1 LYYIPPWV
9 LVQAGEAW
17 HHASAM
23 TKRISLLFIGLFLV
37 VCAFA
42 HAADKTPSFGAGSTP
57 PPEVLKFLQD
67 MKKQYGPDT
76 VALVSW
82 LLDATNH
89 SGSVLTSSIK
99 VNGDETKD
107 NTKFLVVL
115 IDTGLILNE
124 KTTDQN
130 NRLLTVWEQI
140 LTKAFLQM
148 DTIDIPA
155 DGVLIDLLYHRKSF
169 PETDNIAD
177 HVDEPGP
184 IEEAKFYIHGDLLRA
199 FMRKELSAQQL
210 LSRTQVVVDG
220 NPVVP
225 LSAKEAQTL

>member
-1 LYYIPPWV
+1 MINR
-9 LVQAGEAW
+9 
-17 HHASAM
+17 
-23 TKRISLLFIGLFLV
+23 TSLLFIGIFLIV
-37 VCAFA
+37 RAFA
-42 HAADKTPSFGAGSTP
+42 HAADETPSFGAGSTP

-82 LLDATNH
+82 LLDATNQ

-107 NTKFLVVL
+107 NTRFLVFLV
-115 IDTGLILNE
+115 DTGLILNE

-130 NRLLTVWEQI
+130 NRLLAVWERI
-140 LTKAFLQM
+140 LTKAFLHM
-148 DTIDIPA
+148 DTIHIPA

-169 PETDNIAD
+169 PETDNIAN

-184 IEEAKFYIHGDLLRA
+184 IEEAKFYIHGDSLRA
-199 FMRKELSAQQL
+199 FMKKELSAQQL
-210 LSRTQVVVDG
+210 LNRTQVVVDG
-220 NPVVP
+220 NPIVP
-225 LSAKEAQTL
+225 LSAKEAQKL